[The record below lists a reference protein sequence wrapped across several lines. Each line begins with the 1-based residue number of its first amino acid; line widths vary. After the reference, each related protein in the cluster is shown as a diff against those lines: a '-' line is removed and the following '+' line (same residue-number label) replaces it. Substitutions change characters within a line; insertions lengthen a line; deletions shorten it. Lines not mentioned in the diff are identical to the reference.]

1 MFLKNY
7 EKMDRGKTS
16 EINLLIELIDMML
29 TFLVASLIKRE
40 HAGYRPFDEE

>member
-1 MFLKNY
+1 MKKWIE
-7 EKMDRGKTS
+7 EKRQRQ
-16 EINLLIELIDMML
+16 MML